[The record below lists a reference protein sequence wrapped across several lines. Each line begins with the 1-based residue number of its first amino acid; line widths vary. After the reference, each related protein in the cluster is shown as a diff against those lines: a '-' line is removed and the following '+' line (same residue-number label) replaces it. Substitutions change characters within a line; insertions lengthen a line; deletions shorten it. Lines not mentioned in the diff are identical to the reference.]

1 MVIQTHRHHLLW
13 GVSFALLNAFMLAGM
28 GLFVKKLS
36 GYFGPIEITFFRNI
50 FAALALFLIFVFW
63 GRLAWLKTDK
73 PWMHLFRGTIGTIG
87 IVLGAFALSMMPL
100 AEVTVLLFT
109 SPLFTVLLSYPVLGE
124 RVGPYR
130 LGAVL
135 VGFMGV
141 VIMANPFGNDG
152 MSVPFL
158 GLIVGLGWGFSSGM
172 VDIWLRK
179 MGRTENANTTTFY
192 FALFGTLATGLHW
205 PWAELQPDSFSMPAL
220 LLILGLGV
228 TGLIALLAKTHS
240 YRLGE
245 AAVIAPVMY
254 TMILWSMVFD
264 YLFWARVPGWNVVIG
279 AAVIIACNVFIL
291 YREIIVRRKKET
303 ANLQA

>member
-1 MVIQTHRHHLLW
+1 MTKKPLLF
-13 GVSFALLNAFMLAGM
+13 GVAFALLNALMLAGM

-36 GYFGPIEITFFRNI
+36 GYFGPFEITFFRNI
-50 FAALALFLIFVFW
+50 FAAIALFLIFVFM

-130 LGAVL
+130 LSAVAL
-135 VGFMGV
+135 GFLGV
-141 VIMANPFGNDG
+141 MVMVNPFGDG
-152 MSVPFL
+152 GMHIPL
-158 GLIVGLGWGFSSGM
+158 IGLLVGLGWGFSSGM

-179 MGRTENANTTTFY
+179 MGRTENPNTTTFY

-205 PWAELQPDSFSMPAL
+205 PWAVVQADSFSMPAL

-245 AAVIAPVMY
+245 AAVIAPMMY
-254 TMILWSMVFD
+254 TMIIWSMLFD
-264 YLFWARVPGWNVVIG
+264 YLFWGKVTTMNVIAG
-279 AAVIIACNVFIL
+279 AGIIIACNLFIL
-291 YREIIVRRKKET
+291 YREIRLKKIP
-303 ANLQA
+303 AL